1 MGRLDGTTAIVTG
14 GAAGIG
20 EATVRL
26 FAAEGANV
34 LIADLDQGRGRQLAD
49 ELGPAAAFAP
59 LDVADE
65 AGWAVTA
72 RSAVER
78 FGSVGVLVNN
88 AGGAPSG
95 SIEEQPRSDYE
106 RTIAVNQTGVWLGI
120 RSLAPHLRAAGGGS
134 IVNVSSAI
142 GMLGA
147 PGLAAYSA
155 AKFAVRGITR
165 SAALELATDG
175 IRVNSVHP
183 GLIETQET
191 EGSGA
196 AEAIADSGEFARITV
211 PLGRIGTAA
220 EVAQLILFLASAES
234 SYCTGGEYLVD
245 GGMLAGPPPA

>member
-1 MGRLDGTTAIVTG
+1 M
-14 GAAGIG
+14 
-20 EATVRL
+20 
-26 FAAEGANV
+26 
-34 LIADLDQGRGRQLAD
+34 
-49 ELGPAAAFAP
+49 
-59 LDVADE
+59 
-65 AGWAVTA
+65 
-72 RSAVER
+72 RS
-78 FGSVGVLVNN
+78 
-88 AGGAPSG
+88 
-95 SIEEQPRSDYE
+95 
-106 RTIAVNQTGVWLGI
+106 
-120 RSLAPHLRAAGGGS
+120 AGGGS

-191 EGSGA
+191 EGAGA
-196 AEAIADSGEFARITV
+196 AEAIAATGEFARITV
-211 PLGRIGTAA
+211 PLGRIGMAS